1 MATFETLLCG
11 LAVLVAGPKVPVAKG
26 RRRPTYSSGVLLVL
40 GARTHKPS
48 LIDIRYAPIAT
59 KFCIAP
65 KLTRIVPTGDIARRE
80 AQLSHLEHVHGETIG
95 VNLASRVVP
104 KAIHLIALD
113 TFDGH
118 QWSS

>member
-1 MATFETLLCG
+1 
-11 LAVLVAGPKVPVAKG
+11 
-26 RRRPTYSSGVLLVL
+26 VLLIL
-40 GARTHKPS
+40 RELDRHPLCPDSDQILHGTE
-48 LIDIRYAPIAT
+48 
-59 KFCIAP
+59 
-65 KLTRIVPTGDIARRE
+65 LTRIVPTGDIARRE

>member
-1 MATFETLLCG
+1 MVDGPHLGRPDYPGFKNHG
-11 LAVLVAGPKVPVAKG
+11 LKPASAARLTAAVCFSYCA
-26 RRRPTYSSGVLLVL
+26 
-40 GARTHKPS
+40 S